1 MEQTISI
8 IVFLAVIGLI
18 VVNKFHEAVIAVA
31 GAVVLLLTQV
41 LDVESAAS
49 YIDYNTI
56 GVLIGMM
63 LFVNVLKHSGM
74 FEYIAI
80 KSAKIAKG
88 DRQNRQRRPV
98 ANNDALCH
106 RYRCFVR
113 IFGQR
118 YNCTVDWSNDN
129 FYYKNPWSQ
138 SCTLSDVTG
147 AGIQHGRY
155 GHTHR

>member
-41 LDVESAAS
+41 LDVETAAS

-88 DRQNRQRRPV
+88 D
-98 ANNDALCH
+98 
-106 RYRCFVR
+106 
-113 IFGQR
+113 
-118 YNCTVDWSNDN
+118 
-129 FYYKNPWSQ
+129 PW
-138 SCTLSDVTG
+138 
-147 AGIQHGRY
+147 
-155 GHTHR
+155 